1 MKKKFLILVFVVVLI
16 FLVIDPANNIDSFF
30 SGIRVWATA
39 VLPALFPFFFFTKFL
54 AELGFPEAVG
64 KYLSPITKKLYN
76 TSGISGY
83 IFVMSILSGYPVGAK
98 LNADMF
104 EKEIITKNE
113 ATRIMAYTSTSGPLF
128 IIGTIGIGL
137 YKSQLL
143 GILILIAHILGAL
156 INGLI
161 YRNIGKEEKLKNNN
175 IQISKVF
182 SNKNILE
189 ECMFN
194 SIKSILIIGGYV
206 AIFFLLISIL
216 NTYKV
221 FTPIIF
227 LVKSI
232 FPNMNID
239 VVQSLLNGIVEIT
252 RGCLDLS
259 KSTINS
265 KTLLI
270 VSSFMIGFGGFSVHF
285 QAFTFLKKIGISFKL
300 YLLTKTTQSIIS
312 IIIAYILGILFL

>member
-1 MKKKFLILVFVVVLI
+1 MKKKFLILILTLVLF
-16 FLVIDPANNIDSFF
+16 FLVIDPANNIDAFL

-64 KYLSPITKKLYN
+64 KYLSPITKKMYN

-98 LNADMF
+98 LTADMF
-104 EKEIITKNE
+104 EKNVITKNE
-113 ATRIMAYTSTSGPLF
+113 ATRIMSYTSTSGPLF

-137 YKSQLL
+137 FKSQMI
-143 GILILIAHILGAL
+143 GIMILIVHILSAL
-156 INGLI
+156 LNGLI
-161 YRNIGKEEKLKNNN
+161 YRNIGKEERLKNNN
-175 IQISKVF
+175 AQIAKMF

-206 AIFFLLISIL
+206 AIFFLIISIL
-216 NTYKV
+216 NNYNV
-221 FTPIIF
+221 FSPLLSLIKM
-227 LVKSI
+227 V
-232 FPNMNID
+232 FPNIN
-239 VVQSLLNGIVEIT
+239 VNATQSFLNGIVEVT

-259 KSTINS
+259 KSTENLR
-265 KTLLI
+265 TLL
-270 VSSFMIGFGGFSVHF
+270 VLSSVMIGFGGFSVHF
-285 QAFTFLKKIGISFKL
+285 QAYTFLKKIGISFKL
-300 YLLTKTTQSIIS
+300 YLLTKTTQCLIS
-312 IIIAYILGILFL
+312 LALALILGFIIL